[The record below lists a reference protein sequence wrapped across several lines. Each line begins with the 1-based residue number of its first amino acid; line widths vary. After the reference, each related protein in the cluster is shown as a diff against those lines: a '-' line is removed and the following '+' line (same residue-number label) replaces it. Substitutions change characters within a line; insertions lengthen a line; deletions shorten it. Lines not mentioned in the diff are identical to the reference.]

1 MRLIDFLQSYG
12 EAVEDVK
19 EQRKNAPPTPRVQQ
33 MHYRP
38 KRHR

>member
-19 EQRKNAPPTPRVQQ
+19 EQRKNAPQRGQQ
-33 MHYRP
+33 MSYRP